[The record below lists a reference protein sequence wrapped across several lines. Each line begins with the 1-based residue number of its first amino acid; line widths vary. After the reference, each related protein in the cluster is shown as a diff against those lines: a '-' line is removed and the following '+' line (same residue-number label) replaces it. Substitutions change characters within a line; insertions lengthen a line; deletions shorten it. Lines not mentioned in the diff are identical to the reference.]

1 MRKLAVGIAVTILFF
16 RMVGPDVIGIP
27 RYIQGQWA
35 REPEQPQC
43 LQDELTFME
52 LSAAVSEET
61 QSPQAPSDFGSCGEG
76 RSNEVEEMPDDRPA
90 QRSDVCDDDVDL
102 LARLLTCEMGCSWIA
117 DDQQLYVGSVVL
129 NRVASDLFP
138 DTLQEVIYQ
147 PGQYAPAISGWIE
160 TVQPDERTIE
170 NARWLL
176 ENGSVLPENVL
187 YQSTVVQGEVY
198 DSYYDA
204 DLGTTT
210 YYCYLG

>member
-1 MRKLAVGIAVTILFF
+1 MKKLAVGIAVTILFF

-61 QSPQAPSDFGSCGEG
+61 QSPQAPGDT
-76 RSNEVEEMPDDRPA
+76 EVVE
-90 QRSDVCDDDVDL
+90 QGVCDDDVDL

-117 DDQQLYVGSVVL
+117 DEQQLYVGSVVL

-187 YQSTVVQGEVY
+187 YQSTVVQGPVY
-198 DSYYDA
+198 DCYYDST
-204 DLGTTT
+204 LGTTT
-210 YYCYLG
+210 YYCYQS

>member
-1 MRKLAVGIAVTILFF
+1 MKKLAVGIAVTILFF

-52 LSAAVSEET
+52 LSAAAPEET
-61 QSPQAPSDFGSCGEG
+61 QSPQAPGDT
-76 RSNEVEEMPDDRPA
+76 EVVE
-90 QRSDVCDDDVDL
+90 QGVCDDDVDL

-117 DDQQLYVGSVVL
+117 DEQQLYVGSVVL

-160 TVQPDERTIE
+160 TVQPDERTIG

-204 DLGTTT
+204 VLGTTT

>member
-61 QSPQAPSDFGSCGEG
+61 QSPQAPGDT
-76 RSNEVEEMPDDRPA
+76 EVVE
-90 QRSDVCDDDVDL
+90 QGVCDDDVDL

-117 DDQQLYVGSVVL
+117 DEQQLYVGSVVL

-160 TVQPDERTIE
+160 TVQPDERTIG

-204 DLGTTT
+204 VLGTTT

>member
-35 REPEQPQC
+35 REQEQLQC

-52 LSAAVSEET
+52 FSAAASEET
-61 QSPQAPSDFGSCGEG
+61 HSPQEPGDSGSCGE
-76 RSNEVEEMPDDRPA
+76 RSSSEVTQMPDDRPA
-90 QRSDVCDDDVDL
+90 QRSEVCDEDVDL
-102 LARLLTCEMGCSWIA
+102 LARLLACEIGCSWIP
-117 DDQQLYVGSVVL
+117 DEQQLYVGSVVL
-129 NRVASDLFP
+129 NRMASPLFP

-176 ENGSVLPENVL
+176 ENGSVLPEGVL
-187 YQSTVVQGEVY
+187 GQSGEVQGPVY

-204 DLGTTT
+204 VLGTTT

>member
-52 LSAAVSEET
+52 LSAAVSGET
-61 QSPQAPSDFGSCGEG
+61 QSPQAPGDT
-76 RSNEVEEMPDDRPA
+76 EVVE
-90 QRSDVCDDDVDL
+90 QGVCDDDVDL

-117 DDQQLYVGSVVL
+117 DEQQLYVGSVVL

-160 TVQPDERTIE
+160 TVQPDERTIG

-204 DLGTTT
+204 VLGTTT

>member
-61 QSPQAPSDFGSCGEG
+61 QSPQAPGDT
-76 RSNEVEEMPDDRPA
+76 EVVE
-90 QRSDVCDDDVDL
+90 QGVCDDDVDL

-117 DDQQLYVGSVVL
+117 DEQQLYVGSVVL

-187 YQSTVVQGEVY
+187 YQSTVVQGPVY
-198 DSYYDA
+198 DCYYDST
-204 DLGTTT
+204 LGTTT
-210 YYCYLG
+210 YYCYQS

>member
-35 REPEQPQC
+35 REPEQPQY

-52 LSAAVSEET
+52 LSAAAPEET
-61 QSPQAPSDFGSCGEG
+61 QSPQAPGDT
-76 RSNEVEEMPDDRPA
+76 EVVE
-90 QRSDVCDDDVDL
+90 QGVCDDDVDL

-117 DDQQLYVGSVVL
+117 DEQQLYVGSVVL

-160 TVQPDERTIE
+160 TVQPDERTIG

-204 DLGTTT
+204 VLGTTT

>member
-61 QSPQAPSDFGSCGEG
+61 QSPHAPGDT
-76 RSNEVEEMPDDRPA
+76 EVVE
-90 QRSDVCDDDVDL
+90 QGVCDDDVDL

-117 DDQQLYVGSVVL
+117 DEQQLYVGSVVL

-198 DSYYDA
+198 DSYYDST
-204 DLGTTT
+204 LGTTT
-210 YYCYLG
+210 YYCYQS

>member
-61 QSPQAPSDFGSCGEG
+61 QSPQAPGDT
-76 RSNEVEEMPDDRPA
+76 EVVE
-90 QRSDVCDDDVDL
+90 QGVCDDDVDL

-117 DDQQLYVGSVVL
+117 DEQQLYVGSVVL

-187 YQSTVVQGEVY
+187 YQSKVVQGEVY

-204 DLGTTT
+204 VLGTTT

>member
-61 QSPQAPSDFGSCGEG
+61 QSPQAPGDT
-76 RSNEVEEMPDDRPA
+76 EVVE
-90 QRSDVCDDDVDL
+90 QGVCDDDVDL

-117 DDQQLYVGSVVL
+117 DEQQLYVGSVVL

-204 DLGTTT
+204 VLGTTT

>member
-61 QSPQAPSDFGSCGEG
+61 QSPQAPGDT
-76 RSNEVEEMPDDRPA
+76 EVVE
-90 QRSDVCDDDVDL
+90 QGVCDDDVDL

-117 DDQQLYVGSVVL
+117 DEQQLYVGSVVL

-160 TVQPDERTIE
+160 TVQPDERTIG

-187 YQSTVVQGEVY
+187 YQSTVVQGPVY
-198 DSYYDA
+198 DCYYDST
-204 DLGTTT
+204 LGTTT
-210 YYCYLG
+210 YYCYQS

>member
-16 RMVGPDVIGIP
+16 RMAGPDVIGIP

-61 QSPQAPSDFGSCGEG
+61 QSPQAPGDT
-76 RSNEVEEMPDDRPA
+76 EVVE
-90 QRSDVCDDDVDL
+90 QGVCDDDVDL

-117 DDQQLYVGSVVL
+117 DEQQLYVGSVVL

-187 YQSTVVQGEVY
+187 YQSTVVQGPVY
-198 DSYYDA
+198 DCYYDA
-204 DLGTTT
+204 VLGTTT
-210 YYCYLG
+210 YYCYQS

>member
-61 QSPQAPSDFGSCGEG
+61 QSPQAPGDT
-76 RSNEVEEMPDDRPA
+76 EVVE
-90 QRSDVCDDDVDL
+90 QGVCDDDVDL

-117 DDQQLYVGSVVL
+117 DEQQLYVGSVVL

-160 TVQPDERTIE
+160 TVQPDERTIG

-198 DSYYDA
+198 DSYYDST
-204 DLGTTT
+204 LGTTT
-210 YYCYLG
+210 YYCYQS

>member
-16 RMVGPDVIGIP
+16 RMAGPDVIGVP
-27 RYIQGQWA
+27 RYIRGQWA

-52 LSAAVSEET
+52 LSAAAPEET
-61 QSPQAPSDFGSCGEG
+61 QSPQAPGDT
-76 RSNEVEEMPDDRPA
+76 EVVE
-90 QRSDVCDDDVDL
+90 QGVCDDDVDL

-117 DDQQLYVGSVVL
+117 DEQQLYVGSVVL

-187 YQSTVVQGEVY
+187 YQSTVVQGPVY
-198 DSYYDA
+198 DCYYDST
-204 DLGTTT
+204 LGTTT

>member
-1 MRKLAVGIAVTILFF
+1 MKKLAVGIAVTILFF

-61 QSPQAPSDFGSCGEG
+61 QSPQAPGDT
-76 RSNEVEEMPDDRPA
+76 EVVE
-90 QRSDVCDDDVDL
+90 QGVCDDDVDL

-117 DDQQLYVGSVVL
+117 DEQQLYVGSVVL

-160 TVQPDERTIE
+160 TVQPDERTIG

-198 DSYYDA
+198 DSYYDST
-204 DLGTTT
+204 LGTTT
-210 YYCYLG
+210 YYCYQS

>member
-61 QSPQAPSDFGSCGEG
+61 QSPQAPGDT
-76 RSNEVEEMPDDRPA
+76 EVVE
-90 QRSDVCDDDVDL
+90 QGVCDDDVDL

-117 DDQQLYVGSVVL
+117 DEQQLYVGSVVL

-160 TVQPDERTIE
+160 TVQPDERTIG

>member
-61 QSPQAPSDFGSCGEG
+61 QSPQAPGET
-76 RSNEVEEMPDDRPA
+76 EVVE
-90 QRSDVCDDDVDL
+90 QGVCDDDVDL

-117 DDQQLYVGSVVL
+117 DEQQLYVGSVVL

-160 TVQPDERTIE
+160 TVQPDERTIG

-204 DLGTTT
+204 VLGTTT

>member
-1 MRKLAVGIAVTILFF
+1 MKKLAVGIAVTILFF

-61 QSPQAPSDFGSCGEG
+61 QSPQAPGDT
-76 RSNEVEEMPDDRPA
+76 EVVE
-90 QRSDVCDDDVDL
+90 QGVCDDDVDL

-117 DDQQLYVGSVVL
+117 DEQQLYVGSVVL

-160 TVQPDERTIE
+160 TVQPDERTIG

-204 DLGTTT
+204 VLGTTT

>member
-16 RMVGPDVIGIP
+16 RMAGPDVIGIP

-52 LSAAVSEET
+52 LSAAAPEET
-61 QSPQAPSDFGSCGEG
+61 QSPQAPGDT
-76 RSNEVEEMPDDRPA
+76 EVVE
-90 QRSDVCDDDVDL
+90 QGVCDDDVDL

-117 DDQQLYVGSVVL
+117 DEQQLYVGSVVL

-160 TVQPDERTIE
+160 TVQPDERTIG

-198 DSYYDA
+198 DSYYDST
-204 DLGTTT
+204 LGTTT
-210 YYCYLG
+210 YYCYQS

>member
-61 QSPQAPSDFGSCGEG
+61 QSPQAPGDT
-76 RSNEVEEMPDDRPA
+76 EVVE
-90 QRSDVCDDDVDL
+90 QGVCDDDVDL

-117 DDQQLYVGSVVL
+117 DEQQLYVGSVVL

-138 DTLQEVIYQ
+138 DMLQEVIYQ

-187 YQSTVVQGEVY
+187 YQSTVVQGPVY
-198 DSYYDA
+198 DCYYDST
-204 DLGTTT
+204 LGTTT
-210 YYCYLG
+210 YYCYQS

>member
-52 LSAAVSEET
+52 LSAAVSGET
-61 QSPQAPSDFGSCGEG
+61 QSPQAPGDT
-76 RSNEVEEMPDDRPA
+76 EVVE
-90 QRSDVCDDDVDL
+90 QGVCDDDVDL

-117 DDQQLYVGSVVL
+117 DEQQLYVGSVVL

-176 ENGSVLPENVL
+176 ENGSILPENVL

-198 DSYYDA
+198 DSYYDST
-204 DLGTTT
+204 LGTTT
-210 YYCYLG
+210 YYCYQS

>member
-1 MRKLAVGIAVTILFF
+1 MRKLAVGIAVTMLFF
-16 RMVGPDVIGIP
+16 RMAGPDVIGIP

-52 LSAAVSEET
+52 LSAAAPEET
-61 QSPQAPSDFGSCGEG
+61 QSPQAPGDT
-76 RSNEVEEMPDDRPA
+76 EVVE
-90 QRSDVCDDDVDL
+90 QGVCDDDVDL

-117 DDQQLYVGSVVL
+117 DEQQLYVGSVVL

-160 TVQPDERTIE
+160 TVQPDERTIG

-204 DLGTTT
+204 VLGTTT

>member
-1 MRKLAVGIAVTILFF
+1 MKKLAVGIAVTILFF

-61 QSPQAPSDFGSCGEG
+61 QSPQAPGDT
-76 RSNEVEEMPDDRPA
+76 EVVE
-90 QRSDVCDDDVDL
+90 QGVCDDDVDL

-117 DDQQLYVGSVVL
+117 DEQQLYVGSVVL

-160 TVQPDERTIE
+160 TVQPDERTIG

-187 YQSTVVQGEVY
+187 YQSTVVQGPVY
-198 DSYYDA
+198 DCYYDST
-204 DLGTTT
+204 LGTTT
-210 YYCYLG
+210 YYCYQS

>member
-1 MRKLAVGIAVTILFF
+1 MKKLAVGIAVTILFF

-27 RYIQGQWA
+27 RYIRGQWA

-52 LSAAVSEET
+52 LSAAAPEET
-61 QSPQAPSDFGSCGEG
+61 QSPQAPGDT
-76 RSNEVEEMPDDRPA
+76 EVVE
-90 QRSDVCDDDVDL
+90 QGVCDDDVDL

-117 DDQQLYVGSVVL
+117 DEQQLYVGSVVL

-160 TVQPDERTIE
+160 TVQPDERTIG

-204 DLGTTT
+204 VLGTTT

>member
-52 LSAAVSEET
+52 LSAAAPEET
-61 QSPQAPSDFGSCGEG
+61 QSPQAPGDT
-76 RSNEVEEMPDDRPA
+76 EVVE
-90 QRSDVCDDDVDL
+90 QGVCDDDVDL

-117 DDQQLYVGSVVL
+117 DEQQLYVGSVVL

-160 TVQPDERTIE
+160 TVQPDERTIG

-187 YQSTVVQGEVY
+187 YQSTVVQGPVY
-198 DSYYDA
+198 DCYYDST
-204 DLGTTT
+204 LGTTT
-210 YYCYLG
+210 YYCYQS

>member
-16 RMVGPDVIGIP
+16 RMAGPDVIGVP
-27 RYIQGQWA
+27 RYIRGQWA

-52 LSAAVSEET
+52 LSAAAPEET
-61 QSPQAPSDFGSCGEG
+61 QSPQAPGDT
-76 RSNEVEEMPDDRPA
+76 EVVE
-90 QRSDVCDDDVDL
+90 QGVCDDDVDL

-117 DDQQLYVGSVVL
+117 DEQQLYVGSVVL

-160 TVQPDERTIE
+160 TVQPDERTIG

-187 YQSTVVQGEVY
+187 YQSTVVQGPVY
-198 DSYYDA
+198 DCYYDST
-204 DLGTTT
+204 LGTTT
-210 YYCYLG
+210 YYCYQS

>member
-61 QSPQAPSDFGSCGEG
+61 QSPQAPGDT
-76 RSNEVEEMPDDRPA
+76 EVVE
-90 QRSDVCDDDVDL
+90 QGVCDDDVDL

-117 DDQQLYVGSVVL
+117 DEQQLYVGSVVL

-160 TVQPDERTIE
+160 TVQPDERTIG

-204 DLGTTT
+204 VLGTTT
-210 YYCYLG
+210 YYCFL

>member
-61 QSPQAPSDFGSCGEG
+61 QSPQAPGDT
-76 RSNEVEEMPDDRPA
+76 EVVE
-90 QRSDVCDDDVDL
+90 QGVCDDDVDL

-117 DDQQLYVGSVVL
+117 DEQQLYVGSVVL

>member
-35 REPEQPQC
+35 REPEQPQY

-52 LSAAVSEET
+52 LSAAAPEET
-61 QSPQAPSDFGSCGEG
+61 QSPQAPGDT
-76 RSNEVEEMPDDRPA
+76 EVVE
-90 QRSDVCDDDVDL
+90 QGVCDDDVDL

-117 DDQQLYVGSVVL
+117 DEQQLYVGSVVL

-160 TVQPDERTIE
+160 TVQPDERTIG

-198 DSYYDA
+198 DSYYDST
-204 DLGTTT
+204 LGTTT
-210 YYCYLG
+210 YYCYQS

>member
-61 QSPQAPSDFGSCGEG
+61 QSPQAPGDT
-76 RSNEVEEMPDDRPA
+76 EVVE
-90 QRSDVCDDDVDL
+90 QGVCDDDVDL

-117 DDQQLYVGSVVL
+117 DEQQLYVGSVVL

-147 PGQYAPAISGWIE
+147 PGQYAPSISGWIE

-187 YQSTVVQGEVY
+187 YQSTVVQGPVY
-198 DSYYDA
+198 DCYYDST
-204 DLGTTT
+204 LGTTT
-210 YYCYLG
+210 YYCYQS

>member
-1 MRKLAVGIAVTILFF
+1 MKKLAVGIAVTILFF

-61 QSPQAPSDFGSCGEG
+61 QSPQAPGDT
-76 RSNEVEEMPDDRPA
+76 EVVE
-90 QRSDVCDDDVDL
+90 QGVCDDDVDL

-117 DDQQLYVGSVVL
+117 DEQQLYVGSVVL

-160 TVQPDERTIE
+160 TVQPDERTIG
-170 NARWLL
+170 NARWLV

-198 DSYYDA
+198 DSYYDST
-204 DLGTTT
+204 LGTTT
-210 YYCYLG
+210 YYCYQS

>member
-1 MRKLAVGIAVTILFF
+1 MKKLAVGIAVTILFF

-52 LSAAVSEET
+52 LSAAVSGET
-61 QSPQAPSDFGSCGEG
+61 QSPQAPGDT
-76 RSNEVEEMPDDRPA
+76 EVVE
-90 QRSDVCDDDVDL
+90 QGVCDDDVDL

-117 DDQQLYVGSVVL
+117 DEQQLYVGSVVL

-160 TVQPDERTIE
+160 TVQPDERTIG

-204 DLGTTT
+204 VLGTTT

>member
-27 RYIQGQWA
+27 RYIRGQWA

-52 LSAAVSEET
+52 LSAAAPEET
-61 QSPQAPSDFGSCGEG
+61 QSPQAPGDT
-76 RSNEVEEMPDDRPA
+76 EVVE
-90 QRSDVCDDDVDL
+90 QGVCDDDVDL

-117 DDQQLYVGSVVL
+117 DEQQLYVGSVVL

-160 TVQPDERTIE
+160 TVQPDERTIG

-187 YQSTVVQGEVY
+187 YQSTVVQGPVY
-198 DSYYDA
+198 DCYYDST
-204 DLGTTT
+204 LGTTT

>member
-52 LSAAVSEET
+52 LSAAAPEET
-61 QSPQAPSDFGSCGEG
+61 QSPQAPGDT
-76 RSNEVEEMPDDRPA
+76 EVVE
-90 QRSDVCDDDVDL
+90 QGVCDDDVDL

-117 DDQQLYVGSVVL
+117 DEQQLYVGSVVL

-160 TVQPDERTIE
+160 TVQPDERTIG

-187 YQSTVVQGEVY
+187 YQSTVVQGPVY
-198 DSYYDA
+198 DCYYDST
-204 DLGTTT
+204 LGTTT

>member
-52 LSAAVSEET
+52 LSAAVSGET
-61 QSPQAPSDFGSCGEG
+61 QSPQAPGDT
-76 RSNEVEEMPDDRPA
+76 EVVE
-90 QRSDVCDDDVDL
+90 QGVCDDDVDL

-117 DDQQLYVGSVVL
+117 DEQQLYVGSVVL

-138 DTLQEVIYQ
+138 DTLREVIYQ

-176 ENGSVLPENVL
+176 ENGSILPENVL

-198 DSYYDA
+198 DSYYDST
-204 DLGTTT
+204 LGTTT
-210 YYCYLG
+210 YYCYQS

>member
-61 QSPQAPSDFGSCGEG
+61 QSPQAPGDT
-76 RSNEVEEMPDDRPA
+76 EVVE
-90 QRSDVCDDDVDL
+90 QGVCDDDVDL

-117 DDQQLYVGSVVL
+117 DEQQLYVGSVVL
-129 NRVASDLFP
+129 NRVASDLLP

-160 TVQPDERTIE
+160 TVQPDERTIG

-204 DLGTTT
+204 VLGTTT

>member
-52 LSAAVSEET
+52 LSAAVSGET
-61 QSPQAPSDFGSCGEG
+61 QSPQAPGDT
-76 RSNEVEEMPDDRPA
+76 EVVE
-90 QRSDVCDDDVDL
+90 QGVCDDDVDL

-117 DDQQLYVGSVVL
+117 DEQQLYVGSVVL

-138 DTLQEVIYQ
+138 DTLREVIYQ

-160 TVQPDERTIE
+160 TVQPDERTIG

-204 DLGTTT
+204 VLGTTT